1 VAAEQDAARDRVLA
15 ARSEFDAEFQG
26 LGASARDAV
35 DIPAKVR
42 RNPAKAAAVAGG
54 VAFLALRGPQRL
66 WRGFRTQVFGR
77 RAPLPKRMLPKEIE
91 RALDKMGD
99 DGEKV
104 RGTLERDFADYVKQ
118 RQQSRRAIPTVLLLA
133 AARPLIGAAARRA
146 ADYLTA
152 PPSSGAGPSTRIG
165 EFTAQV
171 GARAREMRDE
181 AAAKADDARSTAER
195 AAGAAKDQVDKTADA
210 AKNQVDKAADAAKDR
225 VDQVRGADAPGE
237 EPPTGV

>member
-1 VAAEQDAARDRVLA
+1 MAAEQDAARDRVLA
-15 ARSEFDAEFQG
+15 ARAAFDAEVTG

-54 VAFLALRGPQRL
+54 IAFLLLRGPQRL
-66 WRGFRTQVFGR
+66 WRGFRTNVLGR
-77 RAPLPKRMLPKEIE
+77 NAPLPKRMLPKEIE
-91 RALDKMGD
+91 KAIDKLGD

-118 RQQSRRAIPTVLLLA
+118 RQKDRRAIPTVLLLA

-146 ADYLTA
+146 GEYLTA
-152 PPSSGAGPSTRIG
+152 PPSEGPQTRIG

-171 GARAREMRDE
+171 GAKAKEMRDE
-181 AAAKADDARSTAER
+181 AAAKTEDARTAAER
-195 AAGAAKDQVDKTADA
+195 GASAAKDQVDHTADA
-210 AKNQVDKAADAAKDR
+210 AKKQVDRTADAAKEQVDR
-225 VDQVRGADAPGE
+225 VRGESPTAE